1 MFVRTI
7 AAAALSVAV
16 LASGSAFAAGEST
29 GFDAQLAA
37 TKAAAIGVTSIQAER
52 SDRDLANS
60 YIVMAQSLAN
70 QGDLVKAQDFLNF
83 ARGKLGL
90 VTQERTAQAESGNLA
105 PKGSVASSVPV
116 VQVGQAVPPIS
127 TR

>member
-16 LASGSAFAAGEST
+16 LASGSAFAAGERG
-29 GFDAQLAA
+29 GFDALLAE
-37 TKAAAIGVTSIQAER
+37 TKAAAITVSSVRAER

-60 YIVMAQSLAN
+60 YITMAESLAR
-70 QGDLVKAQDFLNF
+70 QGDQAKALDFLNF

-90 VTQERTAQAESGNLA
+90 TAQERLNRAET
-105 PKGSVASSVPV
+105 GSVAPQSAASPAPV
-116 VQVGQAVPPIS
+116 VQVGETVRQKAA
-127 TR
+127 R